1 MKAIEVERLTKR
13 YGSARGVEDLS
24 FSIEQGEI
32 FGYLGPNGS
41 GKTTTI
47 RCLMGLLRASGGE
60 CRLLGQRV
68 EPGRATQHARVG
80 YLPGEFRIW
89 PGRTARKSLKLLAR
103 LGQWRGRVAR
113 ASRPCVARPS
123 WPRLIES
130 EEQGQDALATEEQGQ
145 DALATEE
152 QGQDARA
159 TEEQGQDALATDR
172 RQEDLAERLD
182 LDLDRRVGALSKGNR
197 QKVGVVYAFQH
208 QPEVL
213 ILDEPTIGL
222 DPLVR
227 QVVLDLIREAAEAGA
242 TVLLSSHDLSE
253 VAAVCGRAA
262 ILREGRLIEL
272 APISQIVQKGE
283 RRLRV
288 WFLKGAKVPAV
299 PAEVPAGIRVVRQNA
314 IWLDLAYHGA
324 ADQVLKW
331 LARFDVER
339 IATPDTSLED
349 AFIQYYRREGSR
361 EE

>member
-24 FSIEQGEI
+24 FDVERGEI

-47 RCLMGLLRASGGE
+47 RCLMGLLRPSGGQ
-60 CRLLGQRV
+60 CRVLGQRV
-68 EPGRATQHARVG
+68 EPGRATQHAQVG

-89 PGRTARKSLKLLAR
+89 PGRSARKSLKLLAR
-103 LGQWRGRVAR
+103 LGNG
-113 ASRPCVARPS
+113 
-123 WPRLIES
+123 
-130 EEQGQDALATEEQGQ
+130 EEVDK
-145 DALATEE
+145 
-152 QGQDARA
+152 
-159 TEEQGQDALATDR
+159 
-172 RQEDLAERLD
+172 RQQKLAERLD
-182 LDLDRRVGALSKGNR
+182 LDLDRRIDALSKGNR
-197 QKVGVVYAFQH
+197 QKVGVIYAFQH

-227 QVVLDLIREAAEAGA
+227 QVVLDLIREVAEAGA

-272 APISQIVQKGE
+272 ASISDIVQQGQ

-288 WFLKGAKVPAV
+288 WFLKGAQIPAPPPDV
-299 PAEVPAGIRVVRQNA
+299 LPGVHVVRRNA
-314 IWLDLAYHGA
+314 VSLELSYQGA
-324 ADQVLKW
+324 ADGVLKW
-331 LARFDVER
+331 LAQFPVDR
-339 IATPDTSLED
+339 IATPETSLED
-349 AFIQYYRREGSR
+349 AFIQYYRREGGH
-361 EE
+361 EA